1 MELAFKESADLE
13 KIYWARENFHHILDN
28 NSCVQQTLLAIEKWT
43 QDLITKGIKAFDG
56 FIKTLAK
63 TKIYVANYVLNNISN
78 AVTEGL
84 NNLIR
89 SVRRTAFGMPKFENI
104 RLRVLPISQ

>member
-1 MELAFKESADLE
+1 MCIRD
-13 KIYWARENFHHILDN
+13 R
-28 NSCVQQTLLAIEKWT
+28 
-43 QDLITKGIKAFDG
+43 DLITKGIKAFDG

-104 RLRVLPISQ
+104 RLRVLAISQ